1 MKPKVL
7 TACAA
12 ICYLLGLPAFAASD
26 AQHRTDWAQLG
37 RYASANATL
46 PAPTAHEKRVVFY
59 GDSITDGWPL
69 AKYFPGKPYINRG
82 ISGQT
87 TPQMLV
93 RFRQDVINLHPNA
106 VVILAGTNDL
116 AQNTGEESLEQIIG
130 YITSICELAHANKI
144 KVVVASVLPVLSYP
158 WRPGLQ
164 PATQVAALN
173 EQLRDYARKNKLVY
187 LDYYSAMVD
196 SNLAMKPALSKDG
209 VHPNAA
215 GYAIMAPLAE
225 KAIGKALR

>member
-1 MKPKVL
+1 MKLKVL
-7 TACAA
+7 TAIGAS
-12 ICYLLGLPAFAASD
+12 CYLLGIPAFAASN
-26 AQHRTDWAQLG
+26 QLRTDWAQLS
-37 RYASANATL
+37 RYASANASL
-46 PAPTAHEKRVVFY
+46 AAPLAHEKRVIFY
-59 GDSITDGWPL
+59 GDSITDAWPL

-130 YITSICELAHANKI
+130 YITSICELASANRI
-144 KVVVASVLPVLSYP
+144 KVVVASVLPVLDYP

-164 PATQVAALN
+164 PASQVKALN
-173 EQLRDYARKNKLVY
+173 EKLSDYASKNKLVF

-196 SNLAMKPALSKDG
+196 SNLAMKPELSKDG

-225 KAIGKALR
+225 MAIGKALR

>member
-1 MKPKVL
+1 MKLKVL
-7 TACAA
+7 TACGA
-12 ICYLLGLPAFAASD
+12 ICFLLVLSAFAASD

-37 RYASANATL
+37 RYASANASL
-46 PAPTAHEKRVVFY
+46 AAPTAHEKRVIFY

-93 RFRQDVINLHPNA
+93 RFRQDVINLHPDA

-144 KVVVASVLPVLSYP
+144 KVVVASVLPVLAYP
-158 WRPGLQ
+158 WL
-164 PATQVAALN
+164 ATGHSSDSAQRAA
-173 EQLRDYARKNKLVY
+173 A
-187 LDYYSAMVD
+187 
-196 SNLAMKPALSKDG
+196 
-209 VHPNAA
+209 
-215 GYAIMAPLAE
+215 
-225 KAIGKALR
+225 

>member
-1 MKPKVL
+1 MKLRVFS
-7 TACAA
+7 AFAA
-12 ICYLLGLPAFAASD
+12 ICYLLGIPAFAPSD
-26 AQHRTDWAQLG
+26 QLRTDWAQLS
-37 RYASANATL
+37 RYASTNASL
-46 PAPTAHEKRVVFY
+46 AAPSAHEKRVVFY
-59 GDSITDGWPL
+59 GDSITDAWPL
-69 AKYFPGKPYINRG
+69 AKYFPAKPYINRG

-130 YITSICELAHANKI
+130 YITSICELARANRI
-144 KVVVASVLPVLSYP
+144 KVVVASVLPVLAYP

-164 PATQVAALN
+164 PAPQVKALN
-173 EQLRDYARKNKLVY
+173 EKLRDYASKNKLVF

-196 SNLAMKPALSKDG
+196 SNLAMKPELSKDG